1 MTQPADAGGA
11 GHPRPPV
18 RDNADVSDLETLGWD
33 ADWKTAFE
41 ERHDGL
47 EPGRVSV
54 PHRGGA
60 YDVLTAE
67 GEMRA
72 RLPGRTRRGSSR
84 SELPVVGDWVALGA
98 PADDVASIEAV
109 LPRRTAISRRAPKD
123 AGGREQVVA
132 ANVDVVFVAVSLD
145 AEVDLRLVER
155 YLTVGWESGARPV
168 ILLTKADREPDPE
181 RVRIEVAEIAGAVPV
196 EVVSTRDGIGLDR
209 VLAHLGHGITGAL
222 VGPSGVGKSTLVN
235 ALVGEELLAT
245 GAVRDDGE
253 GRHTTTRRQLVVL
266 PGNGLLVDNP
276 GIRELHPWSADE
288 GLEAAFPDV
297 VELTAQC
304 RFADCTHETEPG
316 CAVQA
321 ALADGTLALER
332 WESYRRLEREIA
344 ELEERLERRE
354 RSRARRRR
362 PGTGAS

>member
-1 MTQPADAGGA
+1 
-11 GHPRPPV
+11 
-18 RDNADVSDLETLGWD
+18 VSDLEALGWD
-33 ADWKTAFE
+33 DNWKAAFE
-41 ERHDGL
+41 ERHAGL
-47 EPGRVSV
+47 EPGRVAV

-60 YDVLTAE
+60 YDVLTAR
-67 GEMRA
+67 GETRA
-72 RLPGRTRRGSSR
+72 RLPGRARRGSSR
-84 SELPVVGDWVALGA
+84 ADLPVVGDWVALGGTG
-98 PADDVASIEAV
+98 DDAETIEGV

-132 ANVDVVFVAVSLD
+132 ANVDVVFVAASLEAD
-145 AEVDLRLVER
+145 VDLRLVER

-181 RVRIEVAEIAGAVPV
+181 RIRSEVVEIAGAVPV
-196 EVVSTRDGIGLDR
+196 EVVATRDGIGLDR
-209 VLAHLGHGITGAL
+209 VLVHLGRGVTGAL
-222 VGPSGVGKSTLVN
+222 IGPSGVGKSTLVN

-245 GAVRDDGE
+245 GAVRDDGT

-288 GLEAAFPDV
+288 GLDAAFPDI
-297 VELTAQC
+297 VELTTQC
-304 RFADCTHETEPG
+304 RFADCTHGTEPG

-321 ALADGTLALER
+321 ALADGALAPER

-362 PGTGAS
+362 PGTGASP

>member
-1 MTQPADAGGA
+1 VT
-11 GHPRPPV
+11 
-18 RDNADVSDLETLGWD
+18 DLETLGWD
-33 ADWKTAFE
+33 AQWKAAFE
-41 ERHDGL
+41 EHHDGL
-47 EPGRVSV
+47 KPGRVAV

-60 YDVLTAE
+60 YDVLTAH
-67 GEMRA
+67 GETRA
-72 RLPGRTRRGSSR
+72 RLPARARRTRPRAD
-84 SELPVVGDWVALGA
+84 LPVVGDWVALGGK
-98 PADDVASIEAV
+98 DDDDTIEGV

-132 ANVDVVFVAVSLD
+132 ANVDVVFVAASLET
-145 AEVDLRLVER
+145 EVDLRLVER

-168 ILLTKADREPDPE
+168 ILLTKADRESDPE
-181 RVRIEVAEIAGAVPV
+181 RVRNDVAEIAGTVPV

-209 VLAHLGHGITGAL
+209 VLEQLGPGVTGAL
-222 VGPSGVGKSTLVN
+222 IGPSGVGKSTLVN
-235 ALVGEELLAT
+235 TLAGEELLAT
-245 GAVRDDGE
+245 GAVRDDGT

-266 PGNGLLVDNP
+266 PGDGLLVDNP

-288 GLEAAFPDV
+288 GLDAAFPDV

-316 CAVQA
+316 CAVRA
-321 ALADGTLALER
+321 ALADGALPPER
-332 WESYRRLEREIA
+332 WESFTRLEREIA

-362 PGTGAS
+362 PGTEASP